1 MRGGHSSDRSGM
13 AVPLMNTTQV
23 LPALSPQG
31 SPLLTQPGPG
41 SPRPPCYPASN
52 TLSTL
57 LLYEQLMC
65 QPYPR
70 TRVLE
75 IALVSL
81 SPALSLQPLPAS

>member
-1 MRGGHSSDRSGM
+1 M
-13 AVPLMNTTQV
+13 AVPLVNTTQV

-31 SPLLTQPGPG
+31 SPLLTQPLPR
-41 SPRPPCYPASN
+41 SPRPPCYPALH

-57 LLYEQLMC
+57 LHYEQLVC
-65 QPYPR
+65 QPYPW